1 MVSFFLLLRRFFK
14 GLRGAW
20 QEAPF
25 RNAALI
31 LLALLVSGT
40 VFYSTVEG
48 WGIVDSLYFSVVTL
62 STVGYGDLS
71 PGTTAGK
78 LFTIFYILVGIGLFV
93 AVATAIARGYAA
105 PKRSEKDDPEDK
117 A

>member
-1 MVSFFLLLRRFFK
+1 MISFLLLAKRFFR

-25 RNAALI
+25 RSASI
-31 LLALLVSGT
+31 VLLALLLSGT

-62 STVGYGDLS
+62 STVGYGDLT
-71 PGTTAGK
+71 PETTVGK
-78 LFTIFYILVGIGLFV
+78 LFTGFYIIVGIGLFV
-93 AVATAIARGYAA
+93 AVASAIARGYAA
-105 PKRSEKDDPEDK
+105 PKRSNGDSDDES
-117 A
+117 